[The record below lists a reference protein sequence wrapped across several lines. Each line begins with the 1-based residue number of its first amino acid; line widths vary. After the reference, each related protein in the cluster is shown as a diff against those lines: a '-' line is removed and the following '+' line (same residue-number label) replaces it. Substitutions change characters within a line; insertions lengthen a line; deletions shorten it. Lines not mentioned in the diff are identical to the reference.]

1 MNREEALYFTTLT
14 PFECGSMSAEEVED
28 DHKEDVDKLVGRFSS
43 TLEAL
48 TRMMEGKEGRHMFN
62 VLGREPILR
71 KGKNLGTGQ
80 EMSYII

>member
-1 MNREEALYFTTLT
+1 MNREEAMYFTILT
-14 PFECGSMSAEEVED
+14 PFSCGSMSAEEVED

-48 TRMMEGKEGRHMFN
+48 TRQMGGKEGRHMAN

-71 KGKNLGTGQ
+71 KGKDITNGQ